1 MYAKYILFQGSIIDG
16 LLKRAIEQNRSK
28 VVEVFL
34 QTIVPHGVEKL
45 PITIDE
51 YIGFFNQVF
60 YILRYSTL

>member
-1 MYAKYILFQGSIIDG
+1 MDAKYILFQGSIIDG
-16 LLKRAIEQNRSK
+16 LLKRAIGQNRSK
-28 VVEVFL
+28 VVEIFL
-34 QTIVPHGVEKL
+34 QTIDRHGAEKL